1 MDNKTAK
8 EQTTQIIKQIIKSWK
23 AQNKVITEFF
33 TKYED
38 SFYFNEVAPERN
50 RAIYIFG
57 HLIGMN
63 DMLFPMLELGE
74 KLFPQLESLF
84 VSGADKSVAD
94 IPTITTLREYWGTLN
109 QTLGHHFNE
118 LSIDEWFQRHTK
130 VSEEDFAMD
139 PLRNK
144 LNVFI
149 GRINHLS
156 YHSGQLALLNPRS

>member
-63 DMLFPMLELGE
+63 DMLFQMLELGE

-94 IPTITTLREYWGTLN
+94 IRTIAPLREY
-109 QTLGHHFNE
+109 
-118 LSIDEWFQRHTK
+118 
-130 VSEEDFAMD
+130 
-139 PLRNK
+139 
-144 LNVFI
+144 
-149 GRINHLS
+149 
-156 YHSGQLALLNPRS
+156 